1 MRESEVAK
9 RRKAVDIEMAEKAAE
24 EERIAAHA
32 EQVRAAVEAEA
43 RKLLNEAENVLT
55 DQARY
60 SLFRRNL
67 LERIEGIVA
76 ASVKPMEKIQDI
88 RIMQLDGLNGQGDGK
103 GAKNT
108 TDEVID
114 SALRYRV
121 QAPMVDSLMADLG
134 IEGGKLANMG
144 GLVRDARDI
153 QSIAQNE
160 ARAEEARRRGG
171 GESGSAGESG
181 GEPPKN
187 DGGDSPGESGGTTR
201 RRSSSRSKK

>member
-1 MRESEVAK
+1 
-9 RRKAVDIEMAEKAAE
+9 MAM
-24 EERIAAHA
+24 
-32 EQVRAAVEAEA
+32 
-43 RKLLNEAENVLT
+43 
-55 DQARY
+55 
-60 SLFRRNL
+60 
-67 LERIEGIVA
+67 
-76 ASVKPMEKIQDI
+76 ASS
-88 RIMQLDGLNGQGDGK
+88 
-103 GAKNT
+103 AKNT

-134 IEGGKLANMG
+134 IEGGRLANMG

-160 ARAEEARRRGG
+160 ARADEARRRGG
-171 GESGSAGESG
+171 SSEGSGDGGESG

-187 DGGDSPGESGGTTR
+187 DGGDSPGGRGGTTR